1 MTSEQQPDLFDLIT
15 DEPEYLSANAPD
27 LDLEDE
33 FRAALKFCERQAKKH
48 GLSRERILARINL
61 CLPEDRAI
69 TIRQLNGWMAAS
81 AEDRPF
87 PAWILPAYIWAVRG
101 IVSPIE
107 ILAHAIGLRVLDE
120 NEALAAELGETV
132 LNKARIASKERA
144 LKNKLGAKR

>member
-1 MTSEQQPDLFDLIT
+1 MTSNQPDLFDLVT
-15 DEPEYLSANAPD
+15 GEPEYLSANAPD

-48 GLSRERILARINL
+48 GLSRERILERINM
-61 CLPEDRAI
+61 CFPERDNF
-69 TIRQLNGWMAAS
+69 TLRQLNGWMATS

-101 IVSPIE
+101 IVVPME
-107 ILAHAIGLRVLDE
+107 ILSNAIGLRLLDE

-132 LNKARIASKERA
+132 LNKARIAKQERV
-144 LKNKLGAKR
+144 LKNRLIRS

>member
-1 MTSEQQPDLFDLIT
+1 MTSNQRDLFDALT

-27 LDLEDE
+27 LDLEEE
-33 FRAALKFCERQAKKH
+33 FRAALKYCERQAKKH
-48 GLSRERILARINL
+48 GLGRERILERINL

-69 TIRQLNGWMAAS
+69 TLRQLNGWMAAS

-107 ILAHAIGLRVLDE
+107 ILAHAIGLRMMDE

-132 LNKARIASKERA
+132 LNRARLASQERT
-144 LKNKLGAKR
+144 LKNKLTRS